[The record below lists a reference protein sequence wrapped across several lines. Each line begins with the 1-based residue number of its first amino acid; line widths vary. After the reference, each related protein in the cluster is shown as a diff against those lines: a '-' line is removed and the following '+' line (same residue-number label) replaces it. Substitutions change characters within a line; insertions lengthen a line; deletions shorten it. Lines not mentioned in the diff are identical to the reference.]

1 MDPFGR
7 WSQQRLLEEVA
18 TNEARGDKPAGR
30 GGRSVATAV
39 LVTVI
44 FVIAA
49 IVVLATNDADQPSPA
64 PDSGAGVGQ
73 SIEVDDVVE

>member
-18 TNEARGDKPAGR
+18 TNETRGDKPASR
-30 GGRSVATAV
+30 GGRSVAMAV

-44 FVIAA
+44 FVIAVLGA
-49 IVVLATNDADQPSPA
+49 LATNDADQPSPA
-64 PDSGAGVGQ
+64 PDRGAGVGQ
-73 SIEVDDVVE
+73 SVEVGDVGE